1 MEVVAPDFVY
11 ASRPTTG
18 DVLVLSQFD
27 AAPPSGWMLVAGERG
42 PANLLD
48 ASAPRP
54 VIESVYRF
62 GG

>member
-1 MEVVAPDFVY
+1 MQLLPAEQVY
-11 ASRPTTG
+11 AGHPAVG

-27 AAPPSGWMLVAGERG
+27 PPPPSGWTLVAGERG